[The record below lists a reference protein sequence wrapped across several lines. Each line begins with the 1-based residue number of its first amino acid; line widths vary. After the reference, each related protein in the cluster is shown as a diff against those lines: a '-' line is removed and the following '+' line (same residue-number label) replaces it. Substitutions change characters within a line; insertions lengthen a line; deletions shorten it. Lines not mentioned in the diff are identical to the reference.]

1 MLSDHERAVPNAAAD
16 GLLSHRRLTTPRMSS
31 PRSRSI
37 GALAILFAA
46 APFAF
51 ALIRAISTGY
61 DVRYFWVALA
71 SCAGAVVVMIAV
83 RRRTARAGVTLA
95 IASLSTSTL
104 LALLMGL
111 LIGTRLG
118 LGIIVVAAAFGFC
131 SALGSWLFVMAWPK
145 QTLSVK

>member
-1 MLSDHERAVPNAAAD
+1 MVEGADIIPN
-16 GLLSHRRLTTPRMSS
+16 RKMTTPRISS
-31 PRSRSI
+31 SWRRSI

-46 APFAF
+46 APFVF
-51 ALIRAISTGY
+51 ALIRAVSTGY

-71 SCAGAVVVMIAV
+71 SCAGAIVVMIAV

-95 IASLSTSTL
+95 IASLFTSTL

-131 SALGSWLFVMAWPK
+131 SALGCWLFMMAWPR
-145 QTLSVK
+145 QTLGVE